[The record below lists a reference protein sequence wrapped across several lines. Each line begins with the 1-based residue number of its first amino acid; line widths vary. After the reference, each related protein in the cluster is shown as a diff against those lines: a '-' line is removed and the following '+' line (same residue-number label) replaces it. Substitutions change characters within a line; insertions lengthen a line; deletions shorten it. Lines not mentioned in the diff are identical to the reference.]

1 MLKISLVVA
10 VSMIVFDSSNAAAQ
24 TSDQRDENEPVAAG
38 AEPASNGGVSASR
51 SAILS
56 TGSARSI
63 AVAGTAFA
71 PPGISAGAL
80 VPLTPFISHG
90 LTGYAGNDPD
100 VQAQLQEIQEL
111 EQRMLQHP
119 EYRDLLRA
127 RHRLSLS
134 SSHPDLPELL
144 QISKEQAGQ
153 LLDLLADQQ
162 VREQAERQPMWP
174 GHGDA
179 AAVQAFLERSLE
191 RQRAKEAELVALLGT
206 SKFREWQ
213 EYEQS
218 VMARIQVQQLK
229 QILPAEAALRA
240 DQLRPLVQAIAR
252 VQRQVFEERARDL
265 APGRVSDEE
274 RHRRMQLSPLHP
286 MSGMHQRI
294 IDAAASILTPTQLE
308 YFSSLLPK
316 HDGQSQGLIFLGPAS
331 STSPLPVNR

>member
-1 MLKISLVVA
+1 MLKISLAVA
-10 VSMIVFDSSNAAAQ
+10 VSMVAFGSSNAAAQ
-24 TSDQRDENEPVAAG
+24 SSDQQDENEPVAAG

-63 AVAGTAFA
+63 AVAGAAVA
-71 PPGISAGAL
+71 PPGISAGAF
-80 VPLTPFISHG
+80 VPWTTS
-90 LTGYAGNDPD
+90 YAGNDQD

-134 SSHPDLPELL
+134 FSHPDLPELL

-153 LLDLLADQQ
+153 LVDLLADQQ

-174 GHGDA
+174 GRGDA

-218 VMARIQVQQLK
+218 AMARFQVEQLK

-265 APGRVSDEE
+265 APGMVSDEE

-286 MSGMHQRI
+286 TSGMHQRI

-316 HDGQSQGLIFLGPAS
+316 HDGQSQGVIFLGPAS
-331 STSPLPVNR
+331 SSSPLPMNR